1 MSPADLLQ
9 WLRAMQ
15 TRPSLSLAARAVGL
29 GLALRVNA
37 RTGACFPSKA
47 CLAADTGL
55 SEPTIRRA
63 VRDLVKADL
72 LSVEFSQG
80 RLANRYKLH
89 LCGWNPSPSRE
100 VEPEANPVTGD
111 HVGNP
116 LASEE
121 VTGEPTPSPV
131 RGLRVSQP
139 RHQRSLTP
147 SPEIANPVTSDPRK
161 EQKKEQK
168 KVSVLSGSHPTVE
181 MGVEIA
187 KAEDLIAHLNSKAGT
202 AFMVRTQ
209 DGKLTKA
216 GEDARHRIAEHGL
229 ERMKAVVD
237 RKAAEWGGTEM
248 AKFLRPATLFRKSNA
263 ENYVGQL
270 GAPTPPPGTRPAG
283 PGGTGPEPIGAA
295 YQVFR
300 GFD

>member
-1 MSPADLLQ
+1 MSPADILQ
-9 WLRAMQ
+9 WLRALQ

-29 GLALRVNA
+29 ALALRVNA

-47 CLAADTGL
+47 CLGADTRL
-55 SEPTIRRA
+55 SEDTIRRA

-80 RLANRYKLH
+80 RLTNRYRLRH
-89 LCGWNPSPSRE
+89 TP
-100 VEPEANPVTGD
+100 ANPRT
-111 HVGNP
+111 
-116 LASEE
+116 SEE
-121 VTGEPTPSPV
+121 VDTECPINRTLLNPRTSEEVESEPTPAPV
-131 RGLRVSQP
+131 RRLRVSQP
-139 RHQRSLTP
+139 PHQRPPTP
-147 SPEIANPVTSDPRK
+147 APAPANPRTSASRK
-161 EQKKEQK
+161 EQKKEQR
-168 KVSVLSGSHPTVE
+168 KVSLSSGSHPTVE

-202 AFMVRTQ
+202 AFMVRTK

-229 ERMKAVVD
+229 ERMKAMVD
-237 RKAAEWGGTEM
+237 RKAAEWAGTDM
-248 AKFLRPATLFRKSNA
+248 VRYLRPATLFRKSNA